1 MKLKYIPNILSAIRI
16 ALVFAFAYVF
26 FAFYPDGLAAAAG
39 IFILSGITDV
49 VDGRL
54 ARRFGWVT
62 QVGKILDPLADKLM
76 QCTALFCLAF
86 KGLVPWWIF
95 VFFAAKEL
103 LMGAGAILLFRKKH
117 EIGVSR
123 YFGKAAVVLF
133 YAIVCAIL
141 LFGDK
146 MSVFGVNLLC
156 AVAALCAAG
165 ALVMY
170 YFNYLKKKKNR
181 NAGESDAGEG
191 ANI

>member
-16 ALVFAFAYVF
+16 ASFLRLHYVF

-86 KGLVPWWIF
+86 KGLVPWWRF

-103 LMGAGAILLFRKKH
+103 LMGGAILLSEKT
-117 EIGVSR
+117 
-123 YFGKAAVVLF
+123 
-133 YAIVCAIL
+133 
-141 LFGDK
+141 
-146 MSVFGVNLLC
+146 
-156 AVAALCAAG
+156 
-165 ALVMY
+165 
-170 YFNYLKKKKNR
+170 
-181 NAGESDAGEG
+181 
-191 ANI
+191 

>member
-1 MKLKYIPNILSAIRI
+1 
-16 ALVFAFAYVF
+16 
-26 FAFYPDGLAAAAG
+26 
-39 IFILSGITDV
+39 
-49 VDGRL
+49 
-54 ARRFGWVT
+54 
-62 QVGKILDPLADKLM
+62 M

-141 LFGDK
+141 LFGGK

-181 NAGESDAGEG
+181 NAGESDAREG

>member
-1 MKLKYIPNILSAIRI
+1 MP
-16 ALVFAFAYVF
+16 
-26 FAFYPDGLAAAAG
+26 AAG

-49 VDGRL
+49 GDGRL

-141 LFGDK
+141 LFGGK